1 MALFALLF
9 AESQGC
15 ERRRDGRKQTGDST
29 LFDFRPRDLAGGKL
43 KAVGKD
49 RICAWPAFNAVWSAP
64 SRS

>member
-29 LFDFRPRDLAGGKL
+29 GWLP
-43 KAVGKD
+43 
-49 RICAWPAFNAVWSAP
+49 NAEITYLTSVHVT
-64 SRS
+64 